1 MNETYKI
8 GYFAIKSHNVHKNNI
23 RNNPKIKVK
32 FYQFLIYENY

>member
-23 RNNPKIKVK
+23 RNKGQILSIPYI
-32 FYQFLIYENY
+32 